1 MELDVLHVSPLYS
14 PPTGRVPLAIRI
26 LYYGPSPIFFPQN
39 PSGHQHPLST
49 FCPFF
54 WFTLS
59 HRVNLCSLYR
69 CRPNHPF
76 PLIRSGLERCFTV
89 FSVIDGLES
98 AVLIRSLHPSSRFRD
113 ASRYSS
119 PGCGSG
125 CFAWIPAFFLVCRL
139 ARSAASWRSSR
150 ASISRSRCRVG
161 RRDSGLIPWMPL
173 WRAARGFMAF
183 SLGFSVF

>member
-14 PPTGRVPLAIRI
+14 PPTGRVPLAIRT

-49 FCPFF
+49 FCQFF

-59 HRVNLCSLYR
+59 HHVNLCSLYR

-89 FSVIDGLES
+89 FSVVDGLES
-98 AVLIRSLHPSSRFRD
+98 VVLIRSFTRAAVSATHPGILPR
-113 ASRYSS
+113 AAVPAVS
-119 PGCGSG
+119 PGS
-125 CFAWIPAFFLVCRL
+125 R
-139 ARSAASWRSSR
+139 RSSWFAGLLVR
-150 ASISRSRCRVG
+150 LQAGVLPG
-161 RRDSGLIPWMPL
+161 RRSPGAAVGLVGGI
-173 WRAARGFMAF
+173 
-183 SLGFSVF
+183 LG